1 MIISCEEIRSQI
13 LNDVKKEVS
22 KLSETPTLAIVTC
35 SYDEPSQI
43 YVKNKVKTACEVGIE
58 ATHYNLEPT
67 MFSGTTELVNYVQS
81 LNEEHHAINEGKAGF
96 QPFMSYPS
104 TESETIENAE
114 INERPQQEEVVET
127 LNSRFDPFGD
137 QFN

>member
-1 MIISCEEIRSQI
+1 MARISLDQLYVQLYEDEKDIVNELPKLMKSQR
-13 LNDVKKEVS
+13 LNKRELV
-22 KLSETPTLAIVTC
+22 
-35 SYDEPSQI
+35 
-43 YVKNKVKTACEVGIE
+43 IE
-58 ATHYNLEPT
+58 AIRY
-67 MFSGTTELVNYVQS
+67 YI
-81 LNEEHHAINEGKAGF
+81 HAINEGKAGF
-96 QPFMSYPS
+96 QPLMSYPS

>member
-1 MIISCEEIRSQI
+1 MARISLDQLYVQLYEDEKDIVNELPKLMKSQR
-13 LNDVKKEVS
+13 LNKRELV
-22 KLSETPTLAIVTC
+22 
-35 SYDEPSQI
+35 
-43 YVKNKVKTACEVGIE
+43 IE
-58 ATHYNLEPT
+58 AIRY
-67 MFSGTTELVNYVQS
+67 YI
-81 LNEEHHAINEGKAGF
+81 HAINEGKTGF

-104 TESETIENAE
+104 TESEIIENAE

>member
-1 MIISCEEIRSQI
+1 MARISLDQLYVQLYEDEKDIVNELPKLMKSQR
-13 LNDVKKEVS
+13 LNKRELV
-22 KLSETPTLAIVTC
+22 
-35 SYDEPSQI
+35 
-43 YVKNKVKTACEVGIE
+43 IE
-58 ATHYNLEPT
+58 AIRY
-67 MFSGTTELVNYVQS
+67 YI
-81 LNEEHHAINEGKAGF
+81 HAINEGKAGF
-96 QPFMSYPS
+96 QPS